1 MKKIKAVV
9 LKDATKLSNNQMK
22 EIRGG
27 VTGEPPKSP
36 TCSIGCPSGSVR
48 PEETR
53 DCLLPGYYCD
63 YVSGADGRIGVGCYS
78 NETHELYEGGHYMFM
93 PNYCEIA
100 PPVE

>member
-27 VTGEPPKSP
+27 VTGEPPKSQ

-48 PEETR
+48 PEETMN
-53 DCLLPGYYCD
+53 CLLPGHYCD
-63 YVSGADGRIGVGCYS
+63 YVSGADGRIGVGCYD
-78 NETHELYEGGHYMFM
+78 NETHELCLNDYYIT
-93 PNYCEIA
+93 PKYCKSIPIE
-100 PPVE
+100 E